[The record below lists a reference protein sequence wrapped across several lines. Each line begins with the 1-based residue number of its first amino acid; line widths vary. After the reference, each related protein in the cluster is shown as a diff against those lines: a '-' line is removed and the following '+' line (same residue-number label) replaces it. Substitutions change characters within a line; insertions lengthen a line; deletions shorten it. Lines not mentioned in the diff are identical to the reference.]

1 MKFIV
6 GKQYKHIDGP
16 KSYTCCGHDLISR
29 AIMCD
34 KDNIP
39 FSVIQPELWSIYRD
53 PVVIYG
59 VKSNERIIDSFS
71 SRKYAEQWMK
81 TRAEWDNIPM
91 EIVEFQEVKDE

>member
-16 KSYTCCGHDLISR
+16 KAYTCCGHDLISR

-39 FSVIQPELWSIYRD
+39 FSVIQPELWSIYKEPKKIFIVYRD
-53 PVVIYG
+53 ELILATFH
-59 VKSNERIIDSFS
+59 D
-71 SRKYAEQWMK
+71 RKYAEAWMTSRMK
-81 TRAEWDNIPM
+81 WDTEGSLSIAE
-91 EIVEFQEVKDE
+91 FKEVK